1 MDGRSDRSAGAAG
14 REGSSVGFDPAGDF
28 RDTIVARATPAGRGA
43 VALLRVSGPGTR
55 GLLRSLGASRAVE
68 GPPRTAVLTS
78 LRHPG
83 DSGALLDRGLV
94 TFFPAPGS
102 YTGEDLAE
110 LGLHG
115 GPMVVARVLDACLEA
130 GARMAEPGEFTRRAW
145 LEGKLDRLQVEAI
158 QELIEAE
165 SPARHAV
172 AVVQAEGGLTRRIEG
187 LRQGI
192 LEVEA
197 LLAHHLDFPDEDE
210 APTPVGE
217 LLKALEPVVASLERL
232 LATAPGGR
240 LLQAGAV
247 VVLAG
252 RPNAGKSSLFNAL
265 LGEER
270 VLVTPHPGTTRD
282 AVDAQVAF
290 GGFPFRLVDT
300 AGLRKDAEAVEA
312 AGIEVAHR
320 WIRLSHLVLW
330 CRRASEGPP
339 SAVERAEVEALVRG
353 SGAGPV
359 ARRGGG
365 PATPPVR
372 VMDGAVG
379 EGRVR
384 DREGPQ
390 VLQVWTCVDAEDSVS
405 SGGGGESAAAGLDGV
420 RVSARTGEGLERLQA
435 ALVEEAFGSV
445 SGEELQEGGVLV
457 RERHRRLVARALEE
471 TRAFAEGLESRI
483 PAEIAALHLRGAEES
498 LAELIGPLD
507 GEDVLDRLFRS
518 FCIGK

>member
-1 MDGRSDRSAGAAG
+1 MGGPSDLHSGPFGEDASSAG
-14 REGSSVGFDPAGDF
+14 VGPGGDF
-28 RDTIVARATPAGRGA
+28 RDTIVAQATPTGRGA
-43 VALLRVSGPGTR
+43 IALLRISGPGTR
-55 GLLRSLGASRAVE
+55 RLLRALGASQALEAR
-68 GPPRTAVLTS
+68 PRTAILTL
-78 LRHPG
+78 LRDPE
-83 DSGALLDRGLV
+83 DPSSLLDRGLV

-102 YTGEDLAE
+102 YTGEDVAE

-115 GPMVVARVLDACLEA
+115 GPMVVARVLGACLHA

-172 AVVQAEGGLTRRIEG
+172 AMVQAEGGLTRRIEG

-192 LEVEA
+192 LEVET

-210 APTPVGE
+210 APTPVRG
-217 LLKALEPVVASLERL
+217 LLAALEPVSAALERL

-240 LLQAGAV
+240 LLQGGAV

-265 LGEER
+265 VGEDR

-282 AVDAQVAF
+282 AVDARVAF

-300 AGLRKDAEAVEA
+300 AGLREDAGAVEA
-312 AGIEVAHR
+312 AGIEVAQR
-320 WIRLSHLVLW
+320 WIRSAHMVLW
-330 CRRASEGPP
+330 CRRASDGPP
-339 SAVERAEVEALVRG
+339 GAGEREAMEALVRRPG
-353 SGAGPV
+353 SRSGARDVG
-359 ARRGGG
+359 RGGG
-365 PATPPVR
+365 
-372 VMDGAVG
+372 VG
-379 EGRVR
+379 E
-384 DREGPQ
+384 DQGPSL
-390 VLQVWTCVDAEDSVS
+390 LQVWTCVDEG
-405 SGGGGESAAAGLDGV
+405 SGASPGDADGALLDDFAV
-420 RVSARTGEGLERLQA
+420 RVSARTGEGLDLLQA
-435 ALVEEAFGSV
+435 MLIREAFGSV
-445 SGEELQEGGVLV
+445 PGEELQQGGVLV
-457 RERHRRLVARALEE
+457 RERHRRLVGRALEE
-471 TRAFAEGLESRI
+471 TVAFAEALASGI

-507 GEDVLDRLFRS
+507 EEDVLDRLFRS

>member
-1 MDGRSDRSAGAAG
+1 MDGCSDPNADPQAGPLGGGA
-14 REGSSVGFDPAGDF
+14 SVVGIDGEDEL

-43 VALLRVSGPGTR
+43 VAMLRISGPGAR
-55 GLLRSLGASRAVE
+55 RLLRSLGAARVLEA
-68 GPPRTAVLTS
+68 PPRTAVLTP
-78 LRHPG
+78 LRDPG

-102 YTGEDLAE
+102 YTGEDVAE

-145 LEGKLDRLQVEAI
+145 LEGKMDRLQVEAI

-172 AVVQAEGGLTRRIEG
+172 AVVQAEGGLTRRIEA

-192 LEVEA
+192 LEMEA

-210 APTPVGE
+210 APTPVNG
-217 LLKALEPVVASLERL
+217 LLKALAPVRAALERL

-240 LLQAGAV
+240 LLQGGAV

-282 AVDAQVAF
+282 AVDAMVAF

-300 AGLRKDAEAVEA
+300 AGLREDAEAVEA

-320 WIRLSHLVLW
+320 WIRSAHAVLW
-330 CRRASEGPP
+330 CRRASEGVP
-339 SAVERAEVEALVRG
+339 SAAECAAMETLVGAPGGLAGARDGGRSKG
-353 SGAGPV
+353 S
-359 ARRGGG
+359 
-365 PATPPVR
+365 
-372 VMDGAVG
+372 G
-379 EGRVR
+379 EGR
-384 DREGPQ
+384 GPRI
-390 VLQVWTCVDAEDSVS
+390 VQVWTCADEGAGVS
-405 SGGGGESAAAGLDGV
+405 WSAGAGALPERGGV
-420 RVSARTGEGLERLQA
+420 RVSVRTGEGLDLLQET
-435 ALVEEAFGSV
+435 LIEEAFGSLV
-445 SGEELQEGGVLV
+445 GEEVHEGGVLV

-471 TRAFAEGLESRI
+471 TVAFAGALVSGI
-483 PAEIAALHLRGAEES
+483 PAEIAALHLRGAEEA

-507 GEDVLDRLFRS
+507 EEDVLDRLFGS